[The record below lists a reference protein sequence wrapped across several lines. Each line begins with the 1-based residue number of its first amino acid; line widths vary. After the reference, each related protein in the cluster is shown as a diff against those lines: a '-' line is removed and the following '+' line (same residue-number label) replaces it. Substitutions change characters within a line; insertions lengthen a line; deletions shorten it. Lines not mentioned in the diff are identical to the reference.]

1 MPTRLL
7 PPGYQVIDPNGR
19 PVSGAQLYTY
29 AAGTSTPKP
38 TFSDAGLTSPN
49 TNPVVADSAGR
60 FGPIFADVGDYR
72 IVMQTSTGASIFA
85 ADPVEGASG
94 LATEPGAGI
103 RNLLTGGDFSA
114 VLDLNSPVSDG
125 DDVADDWYVL
135 TQSADITASVETLQ
149 ADGIPA
155 NLLLTQ
161 SDPSAQ
167 RFGLAKV
174 VPAAD
179 TYRWRGGDVTFS
191 GRIRHSVAAP
201 IRYAVLAWV
210 GAADSPTRD
219 VVTNW
224 ASASYTPGGFFIASD
239 LVVLAVGAV
248 TPTANLWTAMPPLT
262 AAVPSAANNLI
273 LFVWTEQT
281 AAQSATMAPTDQQL
295 EPGASATSYE
305 ALPLWLKSIWP
316 RLKLTDTAATFAVPI
331 VYAPSDP
338 LARWEKIADV
348 AVTAV
353 ASIDA
358 LWSTGQ
364 YRAIEVIL
372 TGILPATVGDVNVHL
387 MVRGRRS
394 GSFLDGASAYNTQ
407 IVVQEGATVTGSTL
421 DASGWFFSRGGFSS
435 ARDHLSGRFSID
447 PAGAGIEPGMIGQ
460 SKHSSASG
468 PARRQEIMGGSIPVE
483 GAIDGLRFLW
493 AGGGNFAATGRIV
506 VLGLRP

>member
-19 PVSGAQLYTY
+19 PVSGARLYTY
-29 AAGTSTPKP
+29 EAGTSTPKP
-38 TFSDAGLTSPN
+38 TFSDPGLTSPN
-49 TNPVVADSAGR
+49 TNPIVADSAGR
-60 FGPIFADVGDYR
+60 FGPIFAAVGDYR
-72 IVMQTSTGASIFA
+72 IVMQTSTGASIFT

-149 ADGIPA
+149 ADGLPA
-155 NLLLTQ
+155 NLRLTQ
-161 SDPSAQ
+161 SDVSAQ
-167 RFGLAKV
+167 RFGLAKIV
-174 VPAAD
+174 QAAD
-179 TYRWRGGDVTFS
+179 TYRWRGADLTFS
-191 GRIRHSVAAP
+191 GRIRHSVSAP
-201 IRYAVLAWV
+201 IRYAVLAWT

-262 AAVPSAANNLI
+262 AAVPSATNNLI

-281 AAQSATMAPTDQQL
+281 AAQNVTLSLTDQQL

-353 ASIDA
+353 ANIDA
-358 LWSTGQ
+358 LWTEGQ

-372 TGILPATVGDVNVHL
+372 TGILPATLGDSNTNML
-387 MVRGRRS
+387 VRARRS

-407 IVVQEGATVTGSTL
+407 VLFQEGITVTGATY
-421 DASGWFFSRGGFSS
+421 DASGWFFSRGGFG
-435 ARDHLSGRFSID
+435 AAGDHLSGRYMVD
-447 PAGAGIEPGMIGQ
+447 PGGNSLEPGFVGQ
-460 SKHSSASG
+460 SRHTSASG
-468 PARRQEIMGGSIPVE
+468 PARRQNILSGSIHAE

-493 AGGGNFAATGRIV
+493 IGGGNFAAGGRIT